1 MSKKEFLLMFMIN
14 SKLQK
19 EIRNISQKERIDFL
33 SRFKKKEHAY
43 IRTSKPNPV
52 TVQVDLSCHS
62 SYKAILIDRRD

>member
-19 EIRNISQKERIDFL
+19 EIRNISQKERIASCHVL
-33 SRFKKKEHAY
+33 KKKHAY

-52 TVQVDLSCHS
+52 TV
-62 SYKAILIDRRD
+62 